1 MKPDIHQIIR
11 TRRLA
16 LGLSQLEIARRSGI
30 QQRQV
35 SLFERGGD
43 VTLATL
49 LKLAQA
55 LDLELMP
62 VAREDSARLESM
74 LQAKRMSTLADP
86 SPSLLERYQVKD
98 DEQRDEAR
106 SND

>member
-1 MKPDIHQIIR
+1 MKPKINEMIR
-11 TRRLA
+11 ARRLA
-16 LGLSQLEIARRSGI
+16 LGLSQIEAARRSGI

-43 VTLATL
+43 VTLSTL

-55 LDLELMP
+55 LDMEFVP
-62 VAREDSARLESM
+62 VPREDAAKLASFLN
-74 LQAKRMSTLADP
+74 AKRETLFSTK

-98 DEQRDEAR
+98 DEEQ
-106 SND
+106 SNG

>member
-1 MKPDIHQIIR
+1 MKQRINQAIR
-11 TRRLA
+11 ARRLE
-16 LGLSQLEIARRSGI
+16 LGLSQIEAARRSGI

-43 VTLATL
+43 VTLSTL

-55 LDLELMP
+55 LDMELVP
-62 VAREDSARLESM
+62 VPREDAARLES
-74 LQAKRMSTLADP
+74 LINAKRESILSIK

-98 DEQRDEAR
+98 DGEQ
-106 SND
+106 SNG

>member
-1 MKPDIHQIIR
+1 MKLNQTIR
-11 TRRLA
+11 ARRLA
-16 LGLSQLEIARRSGI
+16 LGLSQREAARRSGI

-43 VTLATL
+43 VTLSTL

-55 LDLELMP
+55 LDVELVP
-62 VAREDSARLESM
+62 VPREDAARLES
-74 LQAKRMSTLADP
+74 LINAKRESILSIK

-98 DEQRDEAR
+98 DGEQ
-106 SND
+106 SNG